1 MRLMKHRIQLAVAED
16 YHPFQV
22 LTTEEIVKH
31 MVESIKEVNT
41 VVQVGIFKNTHIML
55 TFYSNTF

>member
-1 MRLMKHRIQLAVAED
+1 M
-16 YHPFQV
+16 

-41 VVQVGIFKNTHIML
+41 VVQVRSKKLSTTTQSL
-55 TFYSNTF
+55 FYYCRYQQQL